1 MPLSIGS
8 VQNMSDTNE
17 AQDLRSITDLSEM
30 IEKLKNNPE
39 IVSNVASAL
48 GLGSPPPRNQEGE
61 SSSSQVSEM
70 LSAVSPLISSSD
82 GSSRSDDQRLALL
95 LALRPY
101 LNPARQEIIDY
112 IIKFSKIGDLLK
124 KLK

>member
-1 MPLSIGS
+1 
-8 VQNMSDTNE
+8 MSDTNDTK
-17 AQDLRSITDLSEM
+17 DLRGITDLSEM
-30 IEKLKNNPE
+30 IEKLKENPE

-48 GLGSPPPRNQEGE
+48 GLGVPPTNKQTGE
-61 SSSSQVSEM
+61 NVTAQLPEM
-70 LSAVSPLISSSD
+70 LSAISPLISASDSSPH
-82 GSSRSDDQRLALL
+82 SDDQRLALL
-95 LALRPY
+95 IALRPY

>member
-1 MPLSIGS
+1 
-8 VQNMSDTNE
+8 MSDINDTK
-17 AQDLRSITDLSEM
+17 DLRGITDLSEM
-30 IEKLKNNPE
+30 IEKLKENPE

-48 GLGSPPPRNQEGE
+48 GLGTPSPHEQTDENVTAQLP
-61 SSSSQVSEM
+61 EM
-70 LSAVSPLISSSD
+70 LSAISPLISK
-82 GSSRSDDQRLALL
+82 GSNHGETTHSDDQRIALL

-101 LNPARQEIIDY
+101 LNHERQEIIDY

>member
-1 MPLSIGS
+1 
-8 VQNMSDTNE
+8 MSDTNDTK
-17 AQDLRSITDLSEM
+17 DLRGITDLSEM
-30 IEKLKNNPE
+30 IEKLKENPE

-48 GLGSPPPRNQEGE
+48 GLGVSPTNEQTGE
-61 SSSSQVSEM
+61 NVTAQLPEM
-70 LSAVSPLISSSD
+70 LSAISPLISQSSI
-82 GSSRSDDQRLALL
+82 GGEKTHSDDQRIALL

-101 LNPARQEIIDY
+101 LNPERQEIIDY

>member
-1 MPLSIGS
+1 
-8 VQNMSDTNE
+8 MSETNDSK
-17 AQDLRSITDLSEM
+17 DLRNITDLSEM
-30 IEKLKNNPE
+30 IEKLRENPE

-48 GLGSPPPRNQEGE
+48 GLGSIPPPDREE
-61 SSSSQVSEM
+61 SQSAAQLPQM
-70 LSAVSPLISSSD
+70 LSAIAPLVTQ
-82 GSSRSDDQRLALL
+82 GSGAGHDDQRLALL

-101 LNPARQEIIDY
+101 LNHERQEIIDY